1 MPESTLHLFQSDFF
15 ESESLQ
21 IVQLWSFKTKFK
33 VTSDSCHD
41 IHPFESCSW
50 THMPVKKFIFY
61 FRYDEEEYYKPPG
74 VNPWQTGRY
83 ENFEVRYNREMSY
96 SPYRVRFMGSWVT
109 KMC

>member
-96 SPYRVRFMGSWVT
+96 SPYRVRFMRSWVT